1 MIRDIHLH
9 LIHGMTITE
18 AKDYFERIMNFNGVE
33 KITLLSIP
41 TAGKLALTQN
51 LFILALKQSM
61 FPNCFAYMGLT
72 HESGH
77 SDYLTQL
84 ERGIRQG
91 FDGLKILESK
101 PDIQKALGIR
111 MSDPMF
117 DEMFNYAEELK
128 FPIIMHVADPDTSW
142 DRHKIDKWA
151 LEHGRCYDGPGFLSR
166 EDLYD
171 DVKKILN
178 KHPNLYLTLAHF
190 GFLAEEPE
198 RAERLLEAYPNVC
211 FDITP
216 GKEMYLS
223 FSANPIKSKKFFQ
236 KYADRIFFGT
246 DVNDQ
251 DVFHYH
257 CDLYHLVR
265 DMLSGSEQFDLW
277 NNHYTPMKLE
287 KEICDKIFYENHRA
301 LLGDIPNHI
310 DKKAVSEELKRLY
323 KSYDM
328 LSESD
333 KNALVFLIDFFK

>member
-1 MIRDIHLH
+1 
-9 LIHGMTITE
+9 MTIAE

-72 HESGH
+72 RESGH

-101 PDIQKALGIR
+101 PDIQKGLGIR

-117 DEMFNYAEELK
+117 DEMFDYAEELK
-128 FPIIMHVADPDTSW
+128 FPIIMHVADPDASW
-142 DRHKIDKWA
+142 DRNKVDKWA

-190 GFLAEEPE
+190 GFLAEELE
-198 RAERLLEAYPNVC
+198 RAERLLEGYPNVC

-223 FSANPIKSKKFFQ
+223 FSANPIKSFFRSMRIGFSLVQ
-236 KYADRIFFGT
+236 MLTIKMFFIIIVIYIIWFAICLADL
-246 DVNDQ
+246 N
-251 DVFHYH
+251 
-257 CDLYHLVR
+257 
-265 DMLSGSEQFDLW
+265 SS
-277 NNHYTPMKLE
+277 
-287 KEICDKIFYENHRA
+287 ICGIITT
-301 LLGDIPNHI
+301 LQ
-310 DKKAVSEELKRLY
+310 
-323 KSYDM
+323 
-328 LSESD
+328 
-333 KNALVFLIDFFK
+333 